1 MNIMEDLSVRSQ
13 LLSAA
18 STRSAADWLSA
29 AHHCQLQQTTPA
41 SHHCLQSC
49 SNHQEMAGIYIIL
62 LLGCLGTCMGQGLGG
77 MHTVSEVLW
86 LDDYTQDAMPIL
98 VAVGNRQ
105 PDEPMYSDVET
116 TTPAPERGTGVAHGT
131 ENEGEGESKS
141 PIVNY
146 TGQHFV
152 TEKQGFYIQ
161 CNLTLFNQLKWT
173 HDGKPILTGEGGYS
187 IEEATSPQGFKGS
200 RLSVENAHMYHAGE
214 YKCTTFSQRSH
225 TIYVLSADLF
235 SSDLIHWIT
244 PGHLF
249 KLSCNMTNDDST
261 NFTLDWFRDDEKLE
275 SNDHIKIITAN
286 SSLIINDPTKDDSG
300 IYRCQTRA
308 GIPKDNPLVKNFTVI
323 YFTIRKMTKSI
334 VVTDQEE
341 LSLECPVDGKP
352 FPKIV
357 WRKDSVSLLEMKAND
372 SRINFATNENEVPNA
387 KLIISKVDSNDRG
400 NYTCNVT
407 TPFGSYE
414 VFTYVRVKDIY
425 AALWPFLG
433 ILVEVLLLGIIIFI
447 FEKRRAKAEFEES
460 DTDQGNDQ

>member
-62 LLGCLGTCMGQGLGG
+62 LLGCLGTCMG
-77 MHTVSEVLW
+77 
-86 LDDYTQDAMPIL
+86 
-98 VAVGNRQ
+98 
-105 PDEPMYSDVET
+105 
-116 TTPAPERGTGVAHGT
+116 TGVAHGT
-131 ENEGEGESKS
+131 ENEGE
-141 PIVNY
+141 
-146 TGQHFV
+146 
-152 TEKQGFYIQ
+152 
-161 CNLTLFNQLKWT
+161 
-173 HDGKPILTGEGGYS
+173 
-187 IEEATSPQGFKGS
+187 
-200 RLSVENAHMYHAGE
+200 
-214 YKCTTFSQRSH
+214 
-225 TIYVLSADLF
+225 ADLF

-387 KLIISKVDSNDRG
+387 KLIISKVDPNDRG

>member
-131 ENEGEGESKS
+131 ENEGE
-141 PIVNY
+141 
-146 TGQHFV
+146 
-152 TEKQGFYIQ
+152 
-161 CNLTLFNQLKWT
+161 
-173 HDGKPILTGEGGYS
+173 
-187 IEEATSPQGFKGS
+187 
-200 RLSVENAHMYHAGE
+200 
-214 YKCTTFSQRSH
+214 
-225 TIYVLSADLF
+225 ADLF